1 MAPYIARQFVAS
13 SPAAEVLGVALLSF
27 TQNLL
32 AEDMRPLLQKHQL
45 GNPVPDQWYS

>member
-13 SPAAEVLGVALLSF
+13 SPEAEGLGVALLPF